1 MLFCCSLLYIVVATS
16 TQCKANYDAEWK
28 LAPNQH
34 CPNLVP
40 IPQDF
45 ATPLRHPNHQQ
56 KSYPVK
62 VQLHQTG
69 YRHTEEYESLAHMWQ
84 DWHRQYLDAT
94 DLPRL
99 IVRFEDFLFHRERV
113 LAQISECAT
122 GKPWD
127 GSNNKLKYRI
137 ASVKDHGDSSD
148 LVSALIKYGSSRGRY
163 AGMAE
168 EDLRYAAQVL
178 DPKLLQKLQYLEV
191 PTV

>member
-1 MLFCCSLLYIVVATS
+1 
-16 TQCKANYDAEWK
+16 
-28 LAPNQH
+28 
-34 CPNLVP
+34 
-40 IPQDF
+40 
-45 ATPLRHPNHQQ
+45 
-56 KSYPVK
+56 
-62 VQLHQTG
+62 
-69 YRHTEEYESLAHMWQ
+69 MWQ
-84 DWHRQYLDAT
+84 DWHKQYLDAT

-122 GKPWD
+122 GQPWN
-127 GSNNKLKYRI
+127 GGNNKKLKYRI